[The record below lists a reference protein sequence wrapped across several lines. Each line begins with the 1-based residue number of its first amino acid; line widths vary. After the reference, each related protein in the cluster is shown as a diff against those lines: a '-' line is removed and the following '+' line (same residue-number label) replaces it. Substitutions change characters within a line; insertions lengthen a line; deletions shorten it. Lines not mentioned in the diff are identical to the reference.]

1 LLITGVLLEDLI
13 GNCELRYGVAAVV
26 ARKDESRKELVRVEV
41 PTIVRVDL
49 IPRGLGHL
57 QRLLVCLLLVCL
69 ILHLHIRLIHLH
81 HGLYVAA
88 ALLLHARLHALL
100 HGLLVPALLLI
111 SHSLSLHTRILIIVL
126 IHGKCC

>member
-1 LLITGVLLEDLI
+1 MLITDVLLEDLI

-57 QRLLVCLLLVCL
+57 QRLLVCL